1 RKFQFAWASI
11 GLLLLVFSL
20 PAVEVKAQV
29 TPPSPVP
36 LPVPFNP
43 IVDNPHVSAAGT
55 RARLEQIYRD
65 LKERGNIE
73 YAVVTVDTTGD
84 LDIFDYTLA
93 IARGWGI
100 RSEVAEKEAF
110 HIVAPMTQRKN
121 NNT

>member
-1 RKFQFAWASI
+1 
-11 GLLLLVFSL
+11 
-20 PAVEVKAQV
+20 VEIKAQV

-43 IVDNPHVSAAGT
+43 IVDNAHVIDAGT

-100 RSEVAEKEAF
+100 GPKDGGKEAVLLG
-110 HIVAPMTQRKN
+110 VAVTTRNAK
-121 NNT
+121 